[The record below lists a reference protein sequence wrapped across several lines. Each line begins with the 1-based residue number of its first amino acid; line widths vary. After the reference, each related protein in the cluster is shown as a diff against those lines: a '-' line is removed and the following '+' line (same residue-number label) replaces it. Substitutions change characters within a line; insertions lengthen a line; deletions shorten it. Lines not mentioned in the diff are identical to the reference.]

1 MDENRVA
8 IIVLNYNGQGCLLP
22 CLKSLEAL
30 TYEEKTIIVV
40 DNGSQDE
47 SFEQAQRAFPKFV
60 YLKNNQN
67 KGFSGGMNTG
77 IRYALEAG
85 IPWVWLF
92 NYDAL
97 AEKDAL
103 TLLLA
108 GAAGN
113 SSARLLS
120 PVVLNEKKE
129 EWFSGGRI
137 NYLRMRAEHTPSLRE
152 KTPYRS
158 EYLSGCALLIHRE
171 VFEKIGFLDEDFFLY
186 YEDVDFSL
194 RARKAGFS
202 CLVVPESRVT
212 HSEQSNFN
220 PSKVYHLV
228 LSGLL
233 FFEKHTPWH
242 LRPYIFGY
250 VTIRRV
256 KNRIDVWLGR
266 EAASMVQKAY
276 ATYFSRIKAKSLSD
290 LH

>member
-1 MDENRVA
+1 MDEKQVA
-8 IIVLNYNGQGCLLP
+8 IIVLNYNGQDCLLP
-22 CLKSLEAL
+22 CLKSLNDL
-30 TYEEKTIIVV
+30 TYQEKMIIVV
-40 DNGSQDE
+40 DNDSQDD
-47 SFEQAQRAFPKFV
+47 SFEQAQKTFPNFV
-60 YLKNNQN
+60 YLKNDQN

-77 IRYALEAG
+77 IRYALDQG
-85 IPWVWLF
+85 VTWVWLF

-97 AEKDAL
+97 AEKEAL
-103 TLLLA
+103 ATLLS
-108 GAAGN
+108 GAEGRG
-113 SSARLLS
+113 SGQLLS
-120 PVVLNEKKE
+120 PVVVDEKGRK
-129 EWFSGGRI
+129 WFSGGRI
-137 NYLRMRAEHTPSLRE
+137 NYLRMRAEHIASKEE
-152 KTPYRS
+152 KTPYKS

-186 YEDVDFSL
+186 YEDADFSL

-202 CLVVPESRVT
+202 CLVVPKSQVI

-220 PSKVYHLV
+220 QNKVYHLV

-233 FFEKHTPWH
+233 FFEKHTPWQ